1 MIRVVV
7 IDDEELVAEACAAA
21 LRFSG
26 FEVALAGDG
35 ASGLR
40 LIYEQLP
47 DVVVSDIIMPGLD
60 GLELAARLK
69 AQPATARIPIILI
82 SGNIRPDESSCDA
95 FLPKPFV
102 VRDLVAAIQRLA
114 ARQKKS

>member
-7 IDDEELVAEACAAA
+7 IDDEELVAEACATA

-26 FEVALAGDG
+26 FEVAVAGDG

-47 DVVVSDIIMPGLD
+47 DVVVSDIVMPGLD
-60 GLELAARLK
+60 GLELTARLK
-69 AQPATARIPIILI
+69 AQPATAHIPVILV
-82 SGNIRPDESSCDA
+82 SGNIQPDENTCDA